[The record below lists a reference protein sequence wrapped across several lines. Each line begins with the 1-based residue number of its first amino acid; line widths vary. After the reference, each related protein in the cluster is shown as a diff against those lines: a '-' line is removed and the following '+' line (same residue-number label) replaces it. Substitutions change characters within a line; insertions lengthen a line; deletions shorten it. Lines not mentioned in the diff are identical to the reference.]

1 MNTHT
6 IIAAKSNAS
15 LWNIAVS
22 YLKISLSSFGGGLSA
37 WAQIV
42 IVEERKW
49 LTDEEFLSAFALCR
63 LLPGPNQINF
73 AIYIGL
79 RLRGFIGAVTAL
91 SGLII
96 IPFFFVTILGIAYF
110 HFQSMPSVSAS
121 LKGMSA
127 VAIGMTL
134 GTGSKL
140 ALRYSFTIWSFCIMV
155 AAFVTIGVLRWPLL
169 PVLAVLI
176 PLSIWQTLHH
186 NKANLEKDD
195 SHL

>member
-1 MNTHT
+1 MNPNH
-6 IIAAKSNAS
+6 IIAAKNNIS

-79 RLRGFIGAVTAL
+79 RLRGLIGALTAL
-91 SGLII
+91 AGLII
-96 IPFFFVTILGIAYF
+96 LPFFFVVTLGIAYF
-110 HFQSMPSVSAS
+110 HYKTCQ
-121 LKGMSA
+121 
-127 VAIGMTL
+127 
-134 GTGSKL
+134 
-140 ALRYSFTIWSFCIMV
+140 
-155 AAFVTIGVLRWPLL
+155 VLLL
-169 PVLAVLI
+169 P
-176 PLSIWQTLHH
+176 
-186 NKANLEKDD
+186 
-195 SHL
+195 